1 MKLRELAHS
10 RAGDKGNLVNI
21 SVIAYWELD
30 YPTLVRVRHGRS
42 CVSEL
47 FQEHIARPVVR
58 YCVPNV
64 FALNFVLSHLL
75 GRQRHSRSLR
85 LDMRMRK
92 SLSSLMLS
100 LEI

>member
-10 RAGDKGNLVNI
+10 RAGDKGNLVSI

-30 YPTLVRVRHGRS
+30 YPTLVECVTADR
-42 CVSEL
+42 VSEL

-64 FALNFVLSHLL
+64 FALNFVLSRLPVD
-75 GRQRHSRSLR
+75 SVTRSLR
-85 LDMRMRK
+85 LDAHGK

>member
-1 MKLRELAHS
+1 MTLRQLAHS

-21 SVIAYWELD
+21 SVIAYREED
-30 YPTLVRVRHGRS
+30 YPK
-42 CVSEL
+42 
-47 FQEHIARPVVR
+47 PVVR

-64 FALNFVLSHLL
+64 SALNFVLHRPMTESVT
-75 GRQRHSRSLR
+75 RSLR
-85 LDMRMRK
+85 LDAHGK

>member
-21 SVIAYWELD
+21 SVIAYRELD
-30 YPTLVRVRHGRS
+30 YPILVEYVTADR
-42 CVSEL
+42 VSEL
-47 FQEHIARPVVR
+47 FQGLVARPVIR
-58 YCVPNV
+58 YCMPNV
-64 FALNFVLSHLL
+64 FALNFVLS
-75 GRQRHSRSLR
+75 RPPADSVTRSLR
-85 LDMRMRK
+85 LDAHGK